1 MLFPRSQLSKLGAE
15 ELNNVN
21 KEKMEEFVQ
30 ELKANPSAGKKHKT
44 VTGEWSFQDGTPQ
57 FLTTLEYPEGAAS
70 VAAELPPF
78 AGGWGASPDPI
89 QYCLFGLAACFAVT
103 FAATATTEGVH
114 LRRLR
119 VTAENWMN
127 LQKQMGVS
135 QEDIIER
142 VRFTIDAD
150 ADVPR
155 EQMEELLRLTEE
167 RCPGTECVTRSI
179 PFEARLG

>member
-1 MLFPRSQLSKLGAE
+1 
-15 ELNNVN
+15 
-21 KEKMEEFVQ
+21 MEEFVQ